1 MGAPHLL
8 LNAAE
13 RSVVPPLLI
22 DPPRIRIDPP
32 AVGRTTRPTERFL
45 DGAQRSGEQPVRVK
59 VRTHLEVTFGGVGGG
74 GGVISTRPSRT
85 FCSILG

>member
-13 RSVVPPLLI
+13 RSVVPALLI
-22 DPPRIRIDPP
+22 DPPPIRMDPPAVGRTRIDPP

-74 GGVISTRPSRT
+74 RGGA
-85 FCSILG
+85 G